1 MALQSALV
9 FRFFLDFAVRGIYS
23 YHSSSYLSAAIL
35 DSLSLAVRNVSVVD
49 ASRCQS
55 QIFNLTVA
63 RTRLSDDMAFATLCF
78 IRDLSDGP
86 VAAPVPA
93 VSNFRIG
100 VNRKHRRFTRALR
113 RSKRSPD
120 APQRI

>member
-1 MALQSALV
+1 MRTGVPILLEIAARLYI
-9 FRFFLDFAVRGIYS
+9 FLSFVYPP
-23 YHSSSYLSAAIL
+23 SAAIL
-35 DSLSLAVRNVSVVD
+35 DSVSLAVRNVSVVD

-55 QIFNLTVA
+55 QIFNLTAA

-78 IRDLSDGP
+78 IRNLSDGP
-86 VAAPVPA
+86 VSALVSAAN
-93 VSNFRIG
+93 NFRIG

-113 RSKRSPD
+113 RSKRSLD

>member
-1 MALQSALV
+1 MRTGGPILFAMAAHLV
-9 FRFFLDFAVRGIYS
+9 YIPIVIYP
-23 YHSSSYLSAAIL
+23 SAAIL

-55 QIFNLTVA
+55 QIFNLTAA

-78 IRDLSDGP
+78 IRNLSDGP
-86 VAAPVPA
+86 VSALVPA
-93 VSNFRIG
+93 ASNIRIG

-113 RSKRSPD
+113 RSKRSLD